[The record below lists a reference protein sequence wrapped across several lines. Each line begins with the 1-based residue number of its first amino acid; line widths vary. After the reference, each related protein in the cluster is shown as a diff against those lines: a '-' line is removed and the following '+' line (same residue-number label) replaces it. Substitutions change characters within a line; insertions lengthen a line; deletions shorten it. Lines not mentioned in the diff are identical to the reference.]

1 MGITNYG
8 GVFMDNFDVINRID
22 ELEREI
28 AALPQGG
35 IAKKRVRGK
44 EYYYHRITQ
53 NRKRSEVYLNFDE
66 VEPLRAKIEKRKA
79 LEAELKELKHQLPKP
94 KKIQNDSDTHKF
106 NTYVRI
112 QEQLKTYA
120 ALVKPYKKRECYKQL
135 ADYVFGEHQDK
146 VFILY
151 GLRRTGKTTLIRQ
164 ALLDMS
170 PEQFSKAAFIQ
181 VKSKDTLSDINSDL
195 QYLESQGYRYVFIDE
210 ITLMEDFIE
219 GAALFSDI
227 YACSGMKIVLSG
239 TDSLGFIFTEY
250 EQLYDRCLMLHTTF
264 IPYREFE
271 RVLGIRGVDEFIRYG
286 GTMSMGGK
294 NYNENSSFATK
305 KKADEYVDSAIAR
318 NIQHSLKYYQD
329 GGHFRHLYELYE
341 RNELTSAINRIVEDM
356 NHKFAKQ
363 VLTKTY
369 KSSTMSL
376 ATKNLLKDKAFSF
389 DLIQNI
395 DKDLVTAS
403 IKTMLDILEKEEQ
416 TVEIE
421 DVHVSEIKEYLS
433 LLDLIVDI
441 DQLSFP
447 NIGNKREI
455 TAISQPGLRYAQ
467 TKAVV
472 DSLVLDEKFNELSA
486 VERQS
491 VIDRVMSSIMGEM
504 LEELILLETKIAN
517 PKKQVFQLQ
526 FDRGEFDMVIYD
538 PSSLSCEIFEIKHN
552 ENVYPDQY
560 VHLIDKKKCEETEH
574 RFGKIKGKYVIYRGE
589 PQEVDGIQYL
599 NAEEYLKSLA

>member
-1 MGITNYG
+1 
-8 GVFMDNFDVINRID
+8 MDNFNVINRID

-35 IAKKRVRGK
+35 IAIKRVRGK

-53 NRKRSEVYLNFDE
+53 NRKRSEVYLDFDE

-94 KKIQNDSDTHKF
+94 QKIHNDSDAHKF

-120 ALVKPYKKRECYKQL
+120 AQVKQYKKRECYKQL

-376 ATKNLLKDKAFSF
+376 AAKNLLKDKAFSF

-455 TAISQPGLRYAQ
+455 TTISQPGLRYAQ

-504 LEELILLETKIAN
+504 LEELILLETKISN

-552 ENVYPDQY
+552 ENVYSDQY
-560 VHLIDKKKCEETEH
+560 VHLIDEKKCEETEH
-574 RFGKIKGKYVIYRGE
+574 RFGTIKGKYVIYRGE
-589 PQEVDGIQYL
+589 PQDVDGIQYL
-599 NAEEYLKSLA
+599 NAEEYLKSLV

>member
-1 MGITNYG
+1 MGIINYG
-8 GVFMDNFDVINRID
+8 DVFMDNFDIMNRID

-35 IAKKRVRGK
+35 IAIKKVRGK
-44 EYYYHRITQ
+44 EYYYHRFTR
-53 NRKRSEVYLNFDE
+53 NHKRNEVYLDFDD

-79 LEAELKELKHQLPKP
+79 LETELKELKHQLSKP
-94 KKIQNDSDTHKF
+94 KKARNESDNHKF
-106 NTYVRI
+106 NTYVRTR
-112 QEQLKTYA
+112 EPLKAYA
-120 ALVKPYKKRECYKQL
+120 AQVKQYKKRECYKQL

-151 GLRRTGKTTLIRQ
+151 GLRRTGKTTMIRQ

-170 PEQFSKAAFIQ
+170 PEQFEKAAFVQI
-181 VKSKDTLSDINSDL
+181 KSTDTLSDINSDL

-227 YACSGMKIVLSG
+227 YAGSGMKIVLSG

-250 EQLYDRCLMLHTTF
+250 EQLYDRCIMLHTTF

-271 RVLGIRGVDEFIRYG
+271 RVLGIKGVDEFIRYG

-318 NIQHSLKYYQD
+318 NIQHALEYYRD
-329 GGHFRHLYELYE
+329 GGHFRNLYELYE
-341 RNELTSAINRIVEDM
+341 RNELTSAINRVVEDM
-356 NHKFAKQ
+356 NHKFARQ

-376 ATKNLLKDKAFSF
+376 AAKNLLKDKAHSF
-389 DLIQNI
+389 DLMQNI

-403 IKTMLDILEKEEQ
+403 IKNMLDILEKEEQ

-421 DVHVSEIKEYLS
+421 DVHASEIKEYLT

-441 DQLSFP
+441 DLLSFP
-447 NIGNKREI
+447 NIGKKREI

-472 DSLVLDEKFNELSA
+472 DSLVLDEKFNKLSA
-486 VERQS
+486 VERRF
-491 VIDRVMSSIMGEM
+491 VIERVMTSIMGEM
-504 LEELILLETKIAN
+504 LEELILLETKIAK
-517 PKKQVFQLQ
+517 PKKEVFQLQ
-526 FDRGEFDMVIYD
+526 FDRGEFDMVICD
-538 PSSLSCEIFEIKHN
+538 PEALSCEIFEIKHN
-552 ENVYPDQY
+552 ENVYPEQY
-560 VHLIDKKKCEETEH
+560 VHLVDEKKCEQTEY

-589 PQEVDGIQYL
+589 PCEVDGIKYL